1 MTLNNKKLI
10 IVSSILAVSVILL
23 LVFMLLGVNFGFF
36 KIQSVSSIL
45 NEYELVKKAEKE
57 LTTTQ
62 DTYYSA
68 ISSLEKAQ
76 AEYNKQKNKY
86 NAISDETI
94 NIIKEATT
102 EETYNLEYMWI
113 KLGNYAKKNNLEI
126 VMVEPGGQM
135 SNSSNSSDTTSTT
148 TTTTKSNTTTN
159 TKTNDATTN
168 TANNNNNTNTNST
181 NNTNTT
187 NNTTTTNN
195 NNNTNTNTNTTNN
208 NASNNNN
215 SSSTTSSDS
224 SVLRVQI
231 TGSYMNTSDFI
242 FEVEN
247 DTALR
252 FKLDNISMDYV
263 KGTTIKTSF
272 NVKNIVVNK

>member
-1 MTLNNKKLI
+1 MTLNNKKMI
-10 IVSSILAVSVILL
+10 IVTSILAISIILL
-23 LVFMLLGVNFGFF
+23 LVFILLGVNLVFF
-36 KIQSVSSIL
+36 RIPQVSYLL
-45 NEYELVKKAEKE
+45 NEYNLVKKVEKE

-62 DTYYSA
+62 EAYYNT

-76 AEYNKQKNKY
+76 NEYNKQKNKY
-86 NAISDETI
+86 NSISDETI

-102 EETYNLEYMWI
+102 EESYNLEYMWI

-135 SNSSNSSDTTSTT
+135 DSSSQNTGSTT
-148 TTTTKSNTTTN
+148 TTSNNAST
-159 TKTNDATTN
+159 
-168 TANNNNNTNTNST
+168 TANNTS
-181 NNTNTT
+181 
-187 NNTTTTNN
+187 NTTTTNTN
-195 NNNTNTNTNTTNN
+195 TTTTTNTNTNTTTTTTSGNN
-208 NASNNNN
+208 TSTENKDNKTSDNKTSDKSNT
-215 SSSTTSSDS
+215 SSTDS
-224 SVLRVQI
+224 SVLKIQV
-231 TGSYMNTSDFI
+231 TGSYMNTADFI

>member
-1 MTLNNKKLI
+1 MTLNNKKMI
-10 IVSSILAVSVILL
+10 IVTSILAISIILL
-23 LVFMLLGVNFGFF
+23 LVFMLLGVNLVLFR
-36 KIQSVSSIL
+36 IPSVSYLL
-45 NEYELVKKAEKE
+45 NEYNLVKKAEKE
-57 LTTTQ
+57 LNTTQ
-62 DTYYSA
+62 ENYYNA
-68 ISSLEKAQ
+68 TNNLEKAQ
-76 AEYNKQKNKY
+76 SEYNKQKNKY
-86 NAISDETI
+86 NSISDETI

-135 SNSSNSSDTTSTT
+135 DSSSQNTGSTTTTSNNASTTANNNTSNTT
-148 TTTTKSNTTTN
+148 TTTTTTATNNTSNTTT
-159 TKTNDATTN
+159 
-168 TANNNNNTNTNST
+168 
-181 NNTNTT
+181 
-187 NNTTTTNN
+187 
-195 NNNTNTNTNTTNN
+195 TNTNTNTTTTTTSGN
-208 NASNNNN
+208 NASTENKDNKTSDNKTSN
-215 SSSTTSSDS
+215 TSSTDS
-224 SVLRVQI
+224 SVLKIQV
-231 TGSYMNTSDFI
+231 TGSYMNTADFI

>member
-1 MTLNNKKLI
+1 MTLNNKKMI
-10 IVSSILAVSVILL
+10 IVTSILAISIILL
-23 LVFMLLGVNFGFF
+23 LVFMLLGVNLVFF
-36 KIQSVSSIL
+36 RIPSVSYLL
-45 NEYELVKKAEKE
+45 NEYNLVKKAEKE

-62 DTYYSA
+62 DAYYNA
-68 ISSLEKAQ
+68 TNSLEKAQ
-76 AEYNKQKNKY
+76 SEYNKQKNKY
-86 NAISDETI
+86 NSISDETI

-135 SNSSNSSDTTSTT
+135 DSSSQNTSSTTTTSNNASTTANNNTSNTT
-148 TTTTKSNTTTN
+148 TTTTTT
-159 TKTNDATTN
+159 A
-168 TANNNNNTNTNST
+168 T
-181 NNTNTT
+181 NNTS
-187 NNTTTTNN
+187 NTTTTN
-195 NNNTNTNTNTTNN
+195 TNTTTTTTSGN
-208 NASNNNN
+208 NASTENKDNKTSDNKTSDKSN
-215 SSSTTSSDS
+215 TSSTDS
-224 SVLRVQI
+224 SVLKIQV
-231 TGSYMNTSDFI
+231 TGSYMNTADFI

>member
-1 MTLNNKKLI
+1 MTLNNKKMI
-10 IVSSILAVSVILL
+10 IVTSILAISIILL
-23 LVFMLLGVNFGFF
+23 LVFMLLGVNLVFF
-36 KIQSVSSIL
+36 RIPSVSYLL
-45 NEYELVKKAEKE
+45 NEYNLVKKAEKE

-62 DTYYSA
+62 DNYYNA
-68 ISSLEKAQ
+68 TNSLEKAQ
-76 AEYNKQKNKY
+76 SEYNKQKNKY
-86 NAISDETI
+86 NSISDETI

-126 VMVEPGGQM
+126 VMVEPGGQTD
-135 SNSSNSSDTTSTT
+135 SSSQNDNSTTTSNNTSTTANNKTSNTTTTNTTTTTATNNTSNTPTTNTNTT
-148 TTTTKSNTTTN
+148 TTTTSGNNTSTENKDNKKSDNKTSDKSNT
-159 TKTNDATTN
+159 
-168 TANNNNNTNTNST
+168 
-181 NNTNTT
+181 
-187 NNTTTTNN
+187 
-195 NNNTNTNTNTTNN
+195 
-208 NASNNNN
+208 
-215 SSSTTSSDS
+215 SSTDS
-224 SVLRVQI
+224 SVLKIQV
-231 TGSYMNTSDFI
+231 TGSYMNTADFI

>member
-1 MTLNNKKLI
+1 MTLNNKKMI
-10 IVSSILAVSVILL
+10 IVTSILAISIILL
-23 LVFMLLGVNFGFF
+23 LVFMLLGVNLVFF
-36 KIQSVSSIL
+36 RIPSVSYLL
-45 NEYELVKKAEKE
+45 NEYNLVKKAEKE

-62 DTYYSA
+62 DNYYNA
-68 ISSLEKAQ
+68 TNSLEKAQ
-76 AEYNKQKNKY
+76 SEYNKQKNKY
-86 NAISDETI
+86 NSISDETI

-126 VMVEPGGQM
+126 VMVEPGGQTD
-135 SNSSNSSDTTSTT
+135 SSSQNTSSTTTTSNNASTTANNNTSNTT
-148 TTTTKSNTTTN
+148 TTTTTTATNNTSNTTT
-159 TKTNDATTN
+159 
-168 TANNNNNTNTNST
+168 
-181 NNTNTT
+181 
-187 NNTTTTNN
+187 TTTSG
-195 NNNTNTNTNTTNN
+195 N
-208 NASNNNN
+208 NASTENKDNKTSDNKTSDKPN
-215 SSSTTSSDS
+215 TSSTDS
-224 SVLRVQI
+224 SVLKIQV
-231 TGSYMNTSDFI
+231 TGSYMNTADFI

>member
-1 MTLNNKKLI
+1 MTLNNKKMI
-10 IVSSILAVSVILL
+10 IVTSILAISIILL
-23 LVFMLLGVNFGFF
+23 LVFMLLGVNLVFF
-36 KIQSVSSIL
+36 RIPSVSYLL
-45 NEYELVKKAEKE
+45 NEYNLVKKAEKE

-62 DTYYSA
+62 DAYYNA
-68 ISSLEKAQ
+68 TNNLEKAQ
-76 AEYNKQKNKY
+76 SEYNKQKNKY
-86 NAISDETI
+86 NSISDETI

-126 VMVEPGGQM
+126 VMVEPGGQTDSSSQNTSSTTTT
-135 SNSSNSSDTTSTT
+135 SNNTSTTANNNTSNTTTTTTTTSTNKNTTNSTT
-148 TTTTKSNTTTN
+148 TTTSGNNTSTENKDNKTSDNKTSDKSNT
-159 TKTNDATTN
+159 
-168 TANNNNNTNTNST
+168 
-181 NNTNTT
+181 
-187 NNTTTTNN
+187 
-195 NNNTNTNTNTTNN
+195 
-208 NASNNNN
+208 
-215 SSSTTSSDS
+215 SSTDS
-224 SVLRVQI
+224 SVLKIQV
-231 TGSYMNTSDFI
+231 TGSYMNTADFI

>member
-1 MTLNNKKLI
+1 MTLNNKKMI
-10 IVSSILAVSVILL
+10 IVTSILAISIILL
-23 LVFMLLGVNFGFF
+23 LVFMLLGVNLVFF
-36 KIQSVSSIL
+36 RIPSVSYLL
-45 NEYELVKKAEKE
+45 NEYNLVKKAEKE

-62 DTYYSA
+62 DNYYNA
-68 ISSLEKAQ
+68 TNNLEKAQ
-76 AEYNKQKNKY
+76 SEYNKQKNKY
-86 NAISDETI
+86 NSISDETI

-135 SNSSNSSDTTSTT
+135 DSSSQNTSSTTTTSNNASTTANNNTSNTT
-148 TTTTKSNTTTN
+148 TTTTTTATNNTSNTTT
-159 TKTNDATTN
+159 T
-168 TANNNNNTNTNST
+168 
-181 NNTNTT
+181 
-187 NNTTTTNN
+187 
-195 NNNTNTNTNTTNN
+195 NTNTNTNTTTTTTSGN
-208 NASNNNN
+208 NASTENKDNKTSDNKTSN
-215 SSSTTSSDS
+215 TSSTDS
-224 SVLRVQI
+224 SVLKIQV
-231 TGSYMNTSDFI
+231 TGSYMNTADFI

-263 KGTTIKTSF
+263 AGTTIKTSF

>member
-1 MTLNNKKLI
+1 MTLNNKKMI
-10 IVSSILAVSVILL
+10 IVTSILAISIILL
-23 LVFMLLGVNFGFF
+23 LVFMLLGVNLVFF
-36 KIQSVSSIL
+36 RIPSVSYLL
-45 NEYELVKKAEKE
+45 NEYNLVKKAEKE

-62 DTYYSA
+62 DNYYNA
-68 ISSLEKAQ
+68 TNSLEKAQ
-76 AEYNKQKNKY
+76 SEYNRQKNKY
-86 NAISDETI
+86 NFISDETI

-126 VMVEPGGQM
+126 VMVEPGGQTD
-135 SNSSNSSDTTSTT
+135 SSSQNTSSTTTTSNNASTTANNNTSNTT
-148 TTTTKSNTTTN
+148 TTTTTTATNNTSNTTT
-159 TKTNDATTN
+159 
-168 TANNNNNTNTNST
+168 
-181 NNTNTT
+181 
-187 NNTTTTNN
+187 TTTSG
-195 NNNTNTNTNTTNN
+195 N
-208 NASNNNN
+208 NASTENKDNKTSDNKTSDKPN
-215 SSSTTSSDS
+215 TSSTDS
-224 SVLRVQI
+224 SVLKIQV
-231 TGSYMNTSDFI
+231 TGSYMNTADFI

>member
-1 MTLNNKKLI
+1 MTLNNKKMI
-10 IVSSILAVSVILL
+10 IVTSILAISIILL
-23 LVFMLLGVNFGFF
+23 LVFMLLGVNLVFF
-36 KIQSVSSIL
+36 RIPSISYIL
-45 NEYELVKKAEKE
+45 SDYNLVKKAEKE

-62 DTYYSA
+62 DNYYNA
-68 ISSLEKAQ
+68 TNSLEKAQ
-76 AEYNKQKNKY
+76 SEYNKQKNKY
-86 NAISDETI
+86 NSISDETI

-126 VMVEPGGQM
+126 VMVEPGGQTD
-135 SNSSNSSDTTSTT
+135 SSSQNTSSTTTTSNNASTTANNNTSNTT
-148 TTTTKSNTTTN
+148 TTTTTTATNNTSNTTT
-159 TKTNDATTN
+159 T
-168 TANNNNNTNTNST
+168 
-181 NNTNTT
+181 
-187 NNTTTTNN
+187 
-195 NNNTNTNTNTTNN
+195 NTNTNTNTTTTTTSGN
-208 NASNNNN
+208 NASTENKDNKTSDNKTSN
-215 SSSTTSSDS
+215 TSSTDS
-224 SVLRVQI
+224 SVLKIQV

-263 KGTTIKTSF
+263 SGTTIKTSF

>member
-1 MTLNNKKLI
+1 MTLNNKKMI
-10 IVSSILAVSVILL
+10 IVTSILAISIILL
-23 LVFMLLGVNFGFF
+23 LVFMLLGVNLGFF
-36 KIQSVSSIL
+36 RIPSVSYLL
-45 NEYELVKKAEKE
+45 NEYNLVKKAEKE
-57 LTTTQ
+57 LITTQ
-62 DTYYSA
+62 DNYYNA
-68 ISSLEKAQ
+68 TNSLEKAQ
-76 AEYNKQKNKY
+76 SEYNKQKNKY
-86 NAISDETI
+86 NSISDETI

-126 VMVEPGGQM
+126 VMVEPGGQTD
-135 SNSSNSSDTTSTT
+135 SSSQNTSSTTTTSNNASTTATNNTSNTTTTNTNTT
-148 TTTTKSNTTTN
+148 TTTTSGNNASTENKDNKTSDNKTSDKSNT
-159 TKTNDATTN
+159 
-168 TANNNNNTNTNST
+168 
-181 NNTNTT
+181 
-187 NNTTTTNN
+187 
-195 NNNTNTNTNTTNN
+195 
-208 NASNNNN
+208 
-215 SSSTTSSDS
+215 SSTDS
-224 SVLRVQI
+224 SVLKIQV

>member
-1 MTLNNKKLI
+1 MTLNNKKMI
-10 IVSSILAVSVILL
+10 IVTSILAISIILL
-23 LVFMLLGVNFGFF
+23 LVFMLLGVNLGFF
-36 KIQSVSSIL
+36 RLPSVSYLL
-45 NEYELVKKAEKE
+45 NEYNLVKKAEKE

-62 DTYYSA
+62 DNYYNA
-68 ISSLEKAQ
+68 TNSLEKAQ
-76 AEYNKQKNKY
+76 SEYNRQKNKY
-86 NAISDETI
+86 NSISDETI

-135 SNSSNSSDTTSTT
+135 DSSSQNTSSTTTTSNNASTTANNNTSNTT
-148 TTTTKSNTTTN
+148 TTTTTTATNNTSNTTT
-159 TKTNDATTN
+159 
-168 TANNNNNTNTNST
+168 
-181 NNTNTT
+181 
-187 NNTTTTNN
+187 
-195 NNNTNTNTNTTNN
+195 TNTNTNTTTTTTSGN
-208 NASNNNN
+208 NASTENKDNKTSDNKTSDKSN
-215 SSSTTSSDS
+215 TSSTDS
-224 SVLRVQI
+224 SVLKIQV
-231 TGSYMNTSDFI
+231 TGSYMNTADFI

>member
-1 MTLNNKKLI
+1 MTLNNKKMI
-10 IVSSILAVSVILL
+10 IVTSILAISIILL
-23 LVFMLLGVNFGFF
+23 LVFMLLGVNLGLFR
-36 KIQSVSSIL
+36 IPSVSYLL
-45 NEYELVKKAEKE
+45 NEYNLVKKVEKE
-57 LTTTQ
+57 LITTQ
-62 DTYYSA
+62 DNYYNA
-68 ISSLEKAQ
+68 TNSLEKAQ
-76 AEYNKQKNKY
+76 SEYNRQKNKY
-86 NAISDETI
+86 NFISDETI

-135 SNSSNSSDTTSTT
+135 DSSSQNTNSTT
-148 TTTTKSNTTTN
+148 TTTSNN
-159 TKTNDATTN
+159 TST
-168 TANNNNNTNTNST
+168 TANNNTS
-181 NNTNTT
+181 
-187 NNTTTTNN
+187 NTTTTNT
-195 NNNTNTNTNTTNN
+195 NTNTNTNTTTTTTSGNN
-208 NASNNNN
+208 TSTDNKDNKTSDNKISDKSNT
-215 SSSTTSSDS
+215 SSTDS
-224 SVLRVQI
+224 SVLKIQV